1 MNEQQFLSDSLIA
14 WFFENI
20 ASQPH
25 SSENNKLLEKLT
37 VYIPTCGRHEFLLR
51 AISFWA
57 GSPVQ
62 LIIGDGSKEPL
73 PLEVQETIN
82 YKTNMHYF
90 HNIDGPNRRLTIA
103 AQLVE
108 RKYVIIMGDDEFLL
122 KHGLIAAIEALENND
137 DFVACIG
144 QSVRFEFD
152 CSSGIKYG
160 DGYPHQGYVIN
171 QNFIG
176 ERLLAAMKN
185 YNAATCYSVLRRDVW
200 VKSFGSGLSFSSPYA
215 NEIYQAMMTYIIG
228 KLMSVNDLYWLNS
241 FELQPVHDDVS
252 FNRKLSFS
260 EWWSKTRF
268 RGEQELFVKSLI
280 NELMVNGIKS
290 TDEARKIV
298 DKAISQYLEFELR
311 NKLSNKNSS
320 LKIVSLFRKWV
331 RKLLNETVITIVKK
345 LVGRSTAFSVQAEF
359 NFGSLDEFIAAKFG
373 SSFELSQEIKVEM
386 QLVET
391 LIHQFH
397 TARALK
403 SFEPKA

>member
-1 MNEQQFLSDSLIA
+1 MNKQQFLTDSLIA

-20 ASQPH
+20 ASKPYTYG
-25 SSENNKLLEKLT
+25 NNNLLNKLT

-62 LIIGDGSKEPL
+62 LIIGDGSQEPL

-82 YKTNMHYF
+82 CQKNMHYF
-90 HNIDGPNRRLTIA
+90 HNLNGPSRRLTIA

-108 RKYVIIMGDDEFLL
+108 REYIIIMGDDEFLL
-122 KHGLIAAIEALENND
+122 KHGVVAAIEALENNE

-144 QSVRFEFD
+144 QSVRFDFD
-152 CSSGIKYG
+152 HSSGIKYG
-160 DGYPHQGYVIN
+160 DGYPHQDYAIS

-176 ERLLAAMKN
+176 ERLLAAMKD
-185 YNAATCYSVLRRDVW
+185 YDAATCYAVLRRDVW
-200 VKSFGSGLSFSSPYA
+200 VKSFGMGLRFSSPYA
-215 NEIYQAMMTYIIG
+215 NEIYQAMITYISG

-241 FELQPVHDDVS
+241 FELPPVHDDVS

-260 EWWSKTRF
+260 VWWRNTRF
-268 RGEQELFVKSLI
+268 RDEQNLFVNSLI
-280 NELMVNGIKS
+280 NELVVNGIKS
-290 TDEARKIV
+290 SDEARKIV
-298 DKAISQYLEFELR
+298 DKAIRQYVEVELR
-311 NKLSNKNSS
+311 NKQSGENISQ
-320 LKIVSLFRKWV
+320 KIVSLFRSWA
-331 RKLLNETVITIVKK
+331 RKLLSESAITSVKK
-345 LVGRSTAFSVQAEF
+345 IIGRPTAVSVQADF
-359 NFGSLDEFIAAKFG
+359 NFGSLDEFIAVNCD
-373 SSFELSQEIKVEM
+373 SSFELSQEIKFEM

-397 TARALK
+397 KTRALK